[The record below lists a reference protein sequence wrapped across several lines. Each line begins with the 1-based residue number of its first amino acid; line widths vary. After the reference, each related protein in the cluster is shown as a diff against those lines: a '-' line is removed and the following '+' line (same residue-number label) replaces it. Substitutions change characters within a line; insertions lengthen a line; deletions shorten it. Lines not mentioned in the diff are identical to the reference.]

1 MFKKVSL
8 LFKMLIF
15 LGIIV
20 AISSIGFYIM
30 LNQVHKS
37 QLRNEAR
44 TVADHV
50 VAFRSW
56 VAGYGVVWVK
66 NNDDDF
72 LGEKYCSRSTSF
84 YSKNPALA
92 TRELS
97 TIVNT
102 LSSHTKFRVTSD
114 NYRNPKNSPDDF
126 EKQAL
131 SWFKSNKESKEH
143 HTMEDEV
150 FRYAAPL
157 IMKKGCM
164 KCHSDP
170 SIAPRD
176 VIEKYGST
184 RGFGYKIGEIRGVIS
199 VSIPTEGMWSQTM
212 KEVGVWQLLLLLL
225 ILIVAFLFTH
235 FIFEKPL
242 RKLTEAVE
250 KISLGSKENLNAG
263 QIPIDTSNEI
273 DKLTLAVDRL
283 QLSMQL
289 ALRRLRKKG

>member
-8 LFKMLIF
+8 LVKMLIF

-20 AISSIGFYIM
+20 AISSVGFYIM
-30 LNQVHKS
+30 VDQVHKS

-44 TVADHV
+44 TVAEHV

-97 TIVNT
+97 AIANK

-114 NYRNPKNSPDDF
+114 NYRNPKNAPDEF
-126 EKQAL
+126 EKQAI
-131 SWFKSNKESKEH
+131 SWFKSNKKIKEH
-143 HTMEDEV
+143 HTMEGPE

-157 IMKKGCM
+157 IIKKGCL

-170 SIAPRD
+170 AIAPRE

-184 RGFGYKIGEIRGVIS
+184 RGFGYKLGEIRGVIS
-199 VSIPTEGMWSQTM
+199 VRIPTAGIWSETM

-235 FIFEKPL
+235 FVFEKPL
-242 RKLTEAVE
+242 RKLTESVQ
-250 KISLGSKENLNAG
+250 KISLGSKQDLNTG

-289 ALRRLRKKG
+289 ALKRLRKKG